1 MFQLIWFLWKATR
14 FQKTSA
20 SSFTI
25 WSRSQKESM
34 WYRTLSEKKCRTMG
48 NRWMRMNID
57 DGGSSQPASW
67 ETVVNIWEIALD
79 CQRRGSP
86 EPTWNSEVHSRLLR
100 LALRGHW
107 QSKGIWYQDITTA
120 RISDKSLVPSAA
132 AVPIQSKLVDY
143 VMIIDS
149 SRVFQFR
156 IIVKI
161 STRPD
166 FNLSINV
173 TTAEW
178 IRFNLIAVSIEI
190 KRGAISQDE
199 AFFQLSIWTAA
210 HFAKLRQLM
219 QHSCAVLFVL
229 SVLFVQN
236 HEWKLILAIMTSES
250 RLEMHAYLSL
260 GETGSLAGIYRVL
273 ATLRRLSKWIDEQ
286 YRPWFEDK
294 ILGAGEWK
302 GTNFQEKDEGT
313 LFLYWLR
320 FLRLILH
327 SQRSNKRSPRYL
339 DDSYLCK
346 KKRYK

>member
-1 MFQLIWFLWKATR
+1 
-14 FQKTSA
+14 
-20 SSFTI
+20 
-25 WSRSQKESM
+25 
-34 WYRTLSEKKCRTMG
+34 
-48 NRWMRMNID
+48 MNID

-294 ILGAGEWK
+294 ILGAGE
-302 GTNFQEKDEGT
+302 
-313 LFLYWLR
+313 
-320 FLRLILH
+320 
-327 SQRSNKRSPRYL
+327 
-339 DDSYLCK
+339 
-346 KKRYK
+346 